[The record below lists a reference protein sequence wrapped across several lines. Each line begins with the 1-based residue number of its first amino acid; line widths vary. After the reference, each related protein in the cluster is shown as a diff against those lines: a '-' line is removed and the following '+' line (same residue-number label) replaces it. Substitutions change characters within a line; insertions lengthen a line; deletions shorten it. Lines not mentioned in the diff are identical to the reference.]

1 MNRCWAAQ
9 IIGLPEDSQ
18 DPVEYFQLSAF
29 YALIKDLG
37 RDRAIAVDDAKLGEI
52 ARITDNKLGGVSV
65 GFSVLTRARAVQT
78 TDF

>member
-1 MNRCWAAQ
+1 M
-9 IIGLPEDSQ
+9 L
-18 DPVEYFQLSAF
+18 F

-52 ARITDNKLGGVSV
+52 ARITDNKRGGVSV
-65 GFSVLTRARAVQT
+65 GFSVLTRARAVHT